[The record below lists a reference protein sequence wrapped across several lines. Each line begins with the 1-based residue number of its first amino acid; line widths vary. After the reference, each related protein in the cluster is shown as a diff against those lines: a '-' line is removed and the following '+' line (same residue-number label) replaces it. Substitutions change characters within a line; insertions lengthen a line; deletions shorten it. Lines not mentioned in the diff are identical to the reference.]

1 MAWIELIVAGC
12 FEIFWATCLKLS
24 DGFSRLFPSLLTVA
38 GMLASF
44 FFLSRA
50 TKALPIGT
58 AYGIWTG
65 IGALGAVVVGI
76 VMFKEPATAGRLFFA
91 ALLLVGIIGLKL
103 TAA

>member
-12 FEIFWATCLKLS
+12 FEIFCATCLKLS
-24 DGFSRLFPSLLTVA
+24 DGFSKLWPSLLTVA

-44 FFLSRA
+44 FFLSGA
-50 TKALPIGT
+50 TKTLPIGT

>member
-1 MAWIELIVAGC
+1 MAWIELIVAGG

-24 DGFSRLFPSLLTVA
+24 DGFSKLWPSILTVA

-50 TKALPIGT
+50 TKTLPIGT